1 MQRRIFLL
9 TALLALPVS
18 LLASPQPAAT
28 HGAKLNQIK
37 IGHAWAPPTDGP
49 GGAIYMPLV
58 NDGNEDVRVTGAST
72 PIAERV
78 IIRTGK
84 GEDAEQL
91 DSLTLQPGQPLALAA
106 WRAHFWMD
114 GLERSLSEGDSFP
127 LTLTFEPGRS
137 IEIEVIVES
146 MQGH

>member
-1 MQRRIFLL
+1 MYRRTFFFI
-9 TALLALPVS
+9 ALLAVPALVLPN
-18 LLASPQPAAT
+18 PQPAAA

-37 IGHAWAPPTDGP
+37 IGHAWAPPTNGSN
-49 GGAIYMPLV
+49 GAIYMPLV
-58 NDGNEDVRVTGAST
+58 NDGEADVRLTSAST
-72 PIAERV
+72 PIAEHV

-84 GEDAEQL
+84 GENAERL

-114 GLERSLSEGDSFP
+114 GLQRRLSEGDSFP
-127 LTLTFEPGRS
+127 LTLTFEPGGS

-146 MQGH
+146 MPGH